1 MYSLFNPWLWN
12 TDWRYFDGTSNSIS
26 FKKTT
31 KHYFAFILFGYE
43 RNGYYNAHEFCIEH
57 GTLSQRKWIKR
68 MMQIYGKVHRW
79 TANRY
84 VCQDDCIRNNPF
96 EIKLN
101 GVLKVTT
108 PPKVI

>member
-1 MYSLFNPWLWN
+1 
-12 TDWRYFDGTSNSIS
+12 
-26 FKKTT
+26 
-31 KHYFAFILFGYE
+31 
-43 RNGYYNAHEFCIEH
+43 
-57 GTLSQRKWIKR
+57 

-84 VCQDDCIRNNPF
+84 VRQDDCIRNNPF

-101 GVLKVTT
+101 GVLKDTT